1 MCGIAGFITRAAPPE
16 AQLLDRMAARLAHR
30 GPDGA
35 RTKIIDRVGLVHTR
49 LSIID
54 LEGGWQPLH
63 DADERYWLVANGEIY
78 NYVELTAELKQRG
91 CNFLTHSDSETILHA
106 YAVDGDDFLRRL
118 HGMFAFA
125 LYDAKEKRLVLA
137 RDRLGI
143 KPLYY
148 VELPDRIAFAS
159 EIKALLPL
167 LPKPEINTQALLQFL
182 LHQFSIGEQTIVR
195 GIKRVP
201 PGTALSIDADLRVR
215 QWRYWSALDVAP
227 REMTLAA
234 AIEEFDALMEQVM
247 REHIRSDVPY
257 GLFLSGG
264 VDSGILA
271 AMLHRYQ
278 KQPLRT
284 FTMGFKGARMQDE
297 VAPAQRVATQFSTR
311 HSAVELDQE
320 ALWRRLPHTVWA
332 CDELMR
338 DYACL
343 PTGALAEAAGKELK
357 VVFSG
362 EGGDEAF
369 AGYRRYKVPLI
380 ERWAKS
386 LIKPGSGGF
395 RTGNQWRSSWSRQ
408 LFGPELSAAQAEA
421 DTAFAE
427 VWRSAPSG
435 WGHLRRCQYTDLVT
449 ALPDDLLVK
458 ADRMLMAF
466 GVEGRVPFLDH
477 RVVEFGFALPDRL
490 KVREGEGKWF
500 LKRWAERVLP
510 RDHLA
515 RAKTGFHV
523 PVGEWLRGERLAG
536 VAEALQKN
544 EAMRRWFKPEGLT
557 WLVDRQQARGDASR
571 ALWGVIQFGIWHRTL
586 VDQSSIPSPDE
597 DVYHWI
603 A

>member
-1 MCGIAGFITRAAPPE
+1 MCGIAGFITNGAIPSE
-16 AQLLDRMAARLAHR
+16 AHLQSMAARLRHR
-30 GPDGA
+30 GPDGT
-35 RTKIIDRVGLVHTR
+35 RTKIIDRVGVVHTR

-63 DADERYWLVANGEIY
+63 DAGERYWLVANGEIY
-78 NYVELTAELKQRG
+78 NYVELTAQLKQRG

-106 YAVDGDDFLRRL
+106 YAVHGDDFLPHL
-118 HGMFAFA
+118 NGMFAFA
-125 LYDAKEKRLVLA
+125 LYDARDKRLLLA

-182 LHQFSIGEQTIVR
+182 LHQFSIGEQTIVS

-201 PGTALSIDADLRVR
+201 LGTVLSIDADLRVR
-215 QWRYWSALDVAP
+215 QRCYWSALDVTP
-227 REMTLAA
+227 RELTLEA
-234 AIEEFDALMEQVM
+234 AIEEFDGLMEQVM

-271 AMLHRYQ
+271 AMLQRYQ

-297 VAPAQRVATQFSTR
+297 VEPAQRIATQFNTR
-311 HSAVELDQE
+311 HSVVELDQE
-320 ALWRRLPHTVWA
+320 TLWRRLPHMVWA

-343 PTGALAEAAGKELK
+343 PTGSLAEAAGKELK

-362 EGGDEAF
+362 EGGDEVF
-369 AGYRRYKVPLI
+369 AGYRRYKVPLV
-380 ERWAKS
+380 ERWAKA

-408 LFGPELSAAQAEA
+408 LFGPELTAALAEA
-421 DTAFAE
+421 DTAFGDI
-427 VWRSAPSG
+427 WRVAPSG

-477 RVVEFGFALPDRL
+477 RVVEFGLSLPDRL
-490 KVREGEGKWF
+490 KVRNGEGKWF

-515 RAKTGFHV
+515 RAKSGFHV
-523 PVGEWLRGERLAG
+523 PVGEWLRGERLTRVLAG
-536 VAEALQKN
+536 LHKSEAIG
-544 EAMRRWFKPEGLT
+544 RWFKPEGLT
-557 WLVDRQQARGDASR
+557 WLVERQQQRGDVGR
-571 ALWGVIQFGIWHRTL
+571 AVWSLLQISIWHQL
-586 VDQSSIPSPDE
+586 FVEGGDGAPSSLNGDLFE
-597 DVYHWI
+597 
-603 A
+603 